1 MSALP
6 SPGMSNRLT
15 RLLGYLEQDPGNLAL
30 LRDASNMALEEGC
43 WDEARALV
51 ASALALMSE
60 DPVSRYRMAVILA
73 HDGDVAGSL
82 ALTQALLD
90 EGSHQDAVLFQHARA
105 LILAGRHAD
114 AEPVLEGLLPRA
126 GQLPEFAYLY
136 VRALHGAGRIEDAIE
151 VAIGLGE
158 DPLAQG
164 MLSLLYTDVDRLQE
178 GAALAAT
185 VLAAHPE
192 NIDALISAG
201 TVSLAMEEADSALP
215 YFERAVHSHAD
226 SGRAWMGIGL
236 ARMSS
241 HDLPGARE
249 AFEKTVRLM
258 PAHLGAW
265 NTLAWIQI
273 LQQDHA
279 AAEATLQTALR
290 INRNFG
296 ETHGTIAV
304 LRVFEQQWAEAK
316 KHADLAVRLQ
326 SDSFAGR
333 FAQALLLEQ
342 RGRPDKARQLVAHV
356 MRNFQAPAGGNLAD
370 VVRRHTLR
378 ASAGKANSPPI
389 STTNKEAT

>member
-30 LRDASNMALEEGC
+30 LRDASNMALEEGR
-43 WDEARALV
+43 WDQARALV
-51 ASALALMSE
+51 ASTLSLMPE

-73 HDGDVAGSL
+73 HDGDVQGSL

-90 EGSHQDAVLFQHARA
+90 EGSQQDAVLFQHARA

-136 VRALHGAGRIEDAIE
+136 VRALHAAGRIDDAIE
-151 VAIGLGE
+151 VATGLGE

-241 HDLPGARE
+241 QDLPGARE

-290 INRNFG
+290 INHNFG

-316 KHADLAVRLQ
+316 KHADIAVRLQ

-378 ASAGKANSPPI
+378 ASAGKASSPPI